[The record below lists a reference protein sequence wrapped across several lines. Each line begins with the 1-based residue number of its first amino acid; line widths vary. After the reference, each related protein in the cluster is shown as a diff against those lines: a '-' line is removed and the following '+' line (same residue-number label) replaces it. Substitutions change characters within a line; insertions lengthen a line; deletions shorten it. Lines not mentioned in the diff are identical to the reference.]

1 MRTPEQKLAT
11 KVNPPVTARLGC
23 SCLNQATTLTIRS
36 GPVWVLAE
44 SGRNGSGHC
53 GDATMPRDNPEGSS
67 SRCSAAREVLLSRCR
82 LTGGSH
88 RTIDPM
94 P

>member
-44 SGRNGSGHC
+44 SRANRIVENRQVV
-53 GDATMPRDNPEGSS
+53 AEL
-67 SRCSAAREVLLSRCR
+67 E
-82 LTGGSH
+82 
-88 RTIDPM
+88 
-94 P
+94 